1 MKIDE
6 HVFDNYREL
15 SKKDDSYIQYKMH
28 DMPIN
33 YCKDPKVD
41 STNNDSCTNVSPVF
55 DSSISNKLTNFIDE
69 SFINSNKKL
78 TPGTVLV
85 GKSEFCDRN
94 YDGELNSPKKKLDC
108 SVHWMYKSERGWM
121 PFSERNNVYIE
132 SKYRSK
138 IETIVIYP
146 YQIDFISFIQTNLL
160 TGTERRILR
169 CDKNNLSINSNKVN
183 KDLVVID
190 PLLNLLSFNTSGVIR
205 NIFNFLSSD
214 NDYYHRCNTTLQIN
228 RTFAAKP
235 PNGGNLDRKQLIVP
249 RLQIENCKGNLLSDS
264 TINTDSHIETTL
276 SPTGG
281 YMIKSPTKSGLNVTN
296 KCRVN
301 ACNRVV
307 QSDVASTTNVVINDS
322 EIRDSRRNR
331 SDMSVCFEDC
341 TKEEKKDGQLS
352 SFSPDTGLDD
362 EVKIPRIYF
371 HSVLGSNIPTKNVK
385 LNTDVSSSSSSNTIS
400 NSSMSKFGETNK
412 EEGEKSGSKS
422 QSGSKSLFFFTP
434 HKYRKSVGI
443 IVPRIL
449 SSKFSNKKTTK
460 NSEKEAKNK
469 YVRFN
474 CGLMSPDQ
482 SKHTLGGYIGT
493 PRRVNSNSS
502 KEGQSKKKRDLEV
515 SKEVAGNKSYSS
527 SPLLDNSSQ
536 NLSESSNFNFSETDN
551 LKAFSVKSAFI
562 ILNED
567 AIPFD
572 ISENKPVSIFDG
584 GRGIEKVKVTGSGIG
599 AGTGG
604 IGSNNEGAGG
614 YLRVLN
620 SWNKIGRMQNEFF
633 ETMSEREFSSQR
645 ISMDLNDFEDDETAS
660 DTDARFLVDE
670 DSRKLISLGNFDNNT
685 GKPRPI
691 NWWFNH
697 SVRHITVK
705 FNCENNFNNKST
717 SLEIIPLLKPLLTG
731 YMDDQIP
738 IARKLLPNNQVSGIS
753 THVLLGL
760 KSLEIIGLKPNKS
773 EFPKISEFCFTE
785 LNNIIP
791 ISLEEL
797 YIIQSI
803 IPISIFSLLL
813 TRFPVPAASTFSFS
827 LICNDDELPNTGL
840 QTIQVINLHLSQ
852 NPCSHIKRRNRYGI
866 TRGRKHLAYSGDYST
881 CSHVHLDIFRKYN
894 HVKICPWLA
903 ISNFV
908 DEFVLRTPILVKCII
923 DPHNIM
929 VVPSFNSRNLRDN
942 SRFLYDHKDSQ
953 GNYGISNI
961 GELSRGAEFV
971 IMTANLILPLLII
984 QSHSIQNI
992 IIGGEIDNQSES
1004 SSYKNVKKLRVD
1016 SIVFS
1021 CKYLPF
1027 KFFKVRNLDLFL
1039 DLNIDKTELG
1049 LFIRNNN
1056 SKDGIES
1063 ISFTKVSEEKS
1074 QDIIQDSD
1082 SYCFQQLYNS
1092 IDSWIDEFST
1102 WLDKYVCCDS
1112 IEILHVNLYVTSR
1125 YLELKVNNNHN
1136 SNNSTY
1142 RDNSNIYY
1150 GIGDKLNSQ
1159 KSKHFYNDQVI
1170 TETECLNNGNA
1181 ISFGSEGSVN
1191 AVDCDIAISKNIFN
1205 FDPLYQKF
1213 SAKSK
1218 ANHNSLNDVKIKVC
1232 ISSHLQNFIF
1242 DTINLS

>member
-1 MKIDE
+1 MKINE
-6 HVFDNYREL
+6 HVFNNYREF
-15 SKKDDSYIQYKMH
+15 SKKDDSYMQCKIN

-33 YCKDPKVD
+33 HCKDPKVD
-41 STNNDSCTNVSPVF
+41 SSK
-55 DSSISNKLTNFIDE
+55 SNKLTNLVNE
-69 SFINSNKKL
+69 SLINSNKKL

-85 GKSEFCDRN
+85 EKSEFCDRG
-94 YDGELNSPKKKLDC
+94 YDGELNSPIEKLDC
-108 SVHWMYKSERGWM
+108 SAHWMYRSERGWM
-121 PFSERNNVYIE
+121 PFSESNNIYIE

-169 CDKNNLSINSNKVN
+169 CDKNSLPINSNKVN

-190 PLLNLLSFNTSGVIR
+190 PLLNLLSFNAYGVIR

-214 NDYYHRCNTTLQIN
+214 NYYHGCSTTLQIDRN
-228 RTFAAKP
+228 FAAKP
-235 PNGGNLDRKQLIVP
+235 PDGGNLEGKQLIVP
-249 RLQIENCKGNLLSDS
+249 RLQIENCKVNLFSDS
-264 TINTDSHIETTL
+264 TINTASHIETTL
-276 SPTGG
+276 SPTGE

-307 QSDVASTTNVVINDS
+307 QSDVAGTTNVAIDDD
-322 EIRDSRRNR
+322 EIRDSRIDR
-331 SDMSVCFEDC
+331 SDMSVCFEDSAQ
-341 TKEEKKDGQLS
+341 EEKKDGQLS
-352 SFSPDTGLDD
+352 SFSPETSQDE

-371 HSVLGSNIPTKNVK
+371 HSVFGSNIPAKNVK
-385 LNTDVSSSSSSNTIS
+385 LNTDVSPSSSSTIS
-400 NSSMSKFGETNK
+400 NNSVGKLGETNK
-412 EEGEKSGSKS
+412 EEGEKSSSKS
-422 QSGSKSLFFFTP
+422 QSGSRSLFFFTP

-449 SSKFSNKKTTK
+449 SSKFNNKKTTK
-460 NSEKEAKNK
+460 SSEKESKNK

-493 PRRVNSNSS
+493 PRRVNSSSS
-502 KEGQSKKKRDLEV
+502 KEGQSKKKHDLEV
-515 SKEVAGNKSYSS
+515 SKEAAENKSQSS
-527 SPLLDNSSQ
+527 SLFLDDSSQ
-536 NLSESSNFNFSETDN
+536 SLSESRNSNSTKADN

-567 AIPFD
+567 SIPFD

-584 GRGIEKVKVTGSGIG
+584 GRGIEKVKGTGSGTG
-599 AGTGG
+599 AGIGG
-604 IGSNNEGAGG
+604 IESNNEGTGG
-614 YLRVLN
+614 YLSVLN
-620 SWNKIGRMQNEFF
+620 SWSRIGRMQNEFL

-645 ISMDLNDFEDDETAS
+645 MSMDLNDFENDEAAS
-660 DTDARFLVDE
+660 DTDARFLADE

-705 FNCENNFNNKST
+705 FSCENNFSNKSAP
-717 SLEIIPLLKPLLTG
+717 LEIIPLLKPLLTG
-731 YMDDQIP
+731 YMSDQISVF
-738 IARKLLPNNQVSGIS
+738 RKLISNDQVPRIS

-760 KSLEIIGLKPNKS
+760 KSLEIVGLKPSKS

-797 YIIQSI
+797 YIVQSI

-852 NPCSHIKRRNRYGI
+852 NPCNHIKTRNRYGI
-866 TRGRKHLAYSGDYST
+866 TRGRKHLSHSGDYST

-942 SRFLYDHKDSQ
+942 SCFLYDNKDSQ
-953 GNYGISNI
+953 GNYGTNNI

-1004 SSYKNVKKLRVD
+1004 SSSKSFKKLRVD

-1049 LFIRNNN
+1049 LFIRNNS

-1063 ISFTKVSEEKS
+1063 SSFTKLSEEKNL
-1074 QDIIQDSD
+1074 DIKQDSD

-1092 IDSWIDEFST
+1092 IDSWIDEFSA

-1136 SNNSTY
+1136 SNNSIY
-1142 RDNSNIYY
+1142 RDNSNVYY
-1150 GIGDKLNSQ
+1150 GIGDKLNNQ
-1159 KSKHFYNDQVI
+1159 KFKHFYSDQVI
-1170 TETECLNNGNA
+1170 PETECLSNGNA
-1181 ISFGSEGSVN
+1181 ISFGSEGNVN

-1213 SAKSK
+1213 SVKSK
-1218 ANHNSLNDVKIKVC
+1218 ANHYSLNDVKIKVC

-1242 DTINLS
+1242 DTKS